1 MAMGTPFHP
10 EDNTPFLHP
19 ATSAAHRVR
28 APAELAVRGQQVA
41 ARLLFDIQAI

>member
-28 APAELAVRGQQVA
+28 APAELAARGQVA